1 MVNFIVTPVKKSEL
15 LVGNSL
21 IDRTIRS
28 AVDANREKLAGR
40 EYGIAIGLDWGV
52 RKKLCYILVAEN
64 VRGG

>member
-52 RKKLCYILVAEN
+52 RKKWHYSLVAEK